1 MWSVVTGHQVRM
13 IGFAEKSL
21 VSKSYLHQVVTMEL
35 LVARA
40 ARDSSS
46 ALSVL
51 WLDTSAG
58 GIWTVR

>member
-1 MWSVVTGHQVRM
+1 MLCVVTGHQVRIM
-13 IGFAEKSL
+13 GFAEKDL
-21 VSKSYLHQVVTMEL
+21 VFKFCLHQVVTMEL

>member
-1 MWSVVTGHQVRM
+1 VVTGHQVR
-13 IGFAEKSL
+13 ISGFVKKGL
-21 VSKSYLHQVVTMEL
+21 VYKFFIHQVVTMEL

-51 WLDTSAG
+51 WLDTSAEE
-58 GIWTVR
+58 IWTVR

>member
-1 MWSVVTGHQVRM
+1 M
-13 IGFAEKSL
+13 GFAEKDL
-21 VSKSYLHQVVTMEL
+21 VFKFCLHQVVTMEL